1 MKSYKNF
8 KTETVGI
15 PEFDKIR
22 KDGRLLIEYI
32 RGSVSYGLD
41 TPESDKDSGG
51 IYICSIKELLGYNT
65 YKEEIA
71 DSKNDNKWYELN
83 KFISLLVKANPNILE
98 ALFVDDNFIIGEIH
112 PIMKYLREHRNM
124 FLTKQCF
131 ISFYKYA
138 ESQIYKAR
146 GLNKKIVNPIKER
159 KTPLDFT
166 YTFKRQGSTNI
177 LTFLNDYGLHT
188 EYCGLCN
195 INHMQY
201 IYGCYYDYGR
211 HLNEHPED
219 RERLIN
225 VRKKL
230 NPDRIYRFPNIEDE
244 PIIHYRGLT
253 TEIVSNTTQL
263 RLSSI
268 DDKNDMP
275 FCYISYNVDG
285 FQDHCRRYKE
295 YKEWEQNRNPV
306 RYESNLNKNYDCYL
320 NSETEFL
327 TINGWKKYDDILDNE
342 LIASFDNNHNIEFVP
357 ILNRFSDSYSGT
369 IYTFENRYTRF
380 SVTANHKMYVSPIHR
395 NISTNFST
403 KYIKEKSNWQ
413 LIKIKDLFD
422 DTRSYFH
429 QLRHLNNNNKDYNIT
444 DDELIILGAF
454 LSEGTFEYNKNHEI
468 NAIRIGQYEHKDF
481 TNIIRNIKSIN
492 IKEYKSIRNEKNDI
506 EISWIIRDSNILN
519 ICKQCNGYYSYE
531 KELPSFCNKLS
542 KRQVDILLHI
552 MILGDGTKNK
562 NNGHYVYYTSSK
574 KLADSLYT
582 LLLCNGYN
590 CQFYGCNDNYLHK
603 NGYKR
608 KDNIILPK
616 YQIFISKNTELTNMI
631 HFNENDKHWSIR
643 NVNNERIVCF
653 ENKNHTLVTRNNYK
667 VAFHGNCKNMMHSFR
682 LIHMAKEIASGKG
695 MNLYRTE
702 DHDFLMNIRN
712 HKYEYDELIKL
723 ADKEKEEMY
732 EIMKH
737 STIPDSVDETKLN
750 EILFNLRMMQI
761 KEEMK

>member
-1 MKSYKNF
+1 MESYKNF

-22 KDGRLLIEYI
+22 NDGRLLIEYV
-32 RGSVSYGLD
+32 RGSTSYGLS
-41 TPESDKDSGG
+41 TSTSDIDSGG

-71 DSKNDNKWYELN
+71 DAKNDNKWYELN

-98 ALFVDDNFIIGEIH
+98 ALFVDDNFIIGKVH
-112 PIMKYLREHRNM
+112 PIMKYLREHRDM

-166 YTFKRQGSTNI
+166 YTFRRQGSTNI

-219 RERLIN
+219 RELLIN
-225 VRKKL
+225 ARKKL
-230 NPDRIYRFPNIEDE
+230 NPDRVYRFPNIDDE

-253 TEIVSNTTQL
+253 TEIVSHTTQL

-275 FCYISYNVDG
+275 ICHISYNVDG

-306 RYESNLNKNYDCYL
+306 RYESNLNKNYD
-320 NSETEFL
+320 
-327 TINGWKKYDDILDNE
+327 
-342 LIASFDNNHNIEFVP
+342 A
-357 ILNRFSDSYSGT
+357 
-369 IYTFENRYTRF
+369 
-380 SVTANHKMYVSPIHR
+380 
-395 NISTNFST
+395 
-403 KYIKEKSNWQ
+403 
-413 LIKIKDLFD
+413 
-422 DTRSYFH
+422 
-429 QLRHLNNNNKDYNIT
+429 
-444 DDELIILGAF
+444 
-454 LSEGTFEYNKNHEI
+454 
-468 NAIRIGQYEHKDF
+468 
-481 TNIIRNIKSIN
+481 
-492 IKEYKSIRNEKNDI
+492 
-506 EISWIIRDSNILN
+506 
-519 ICKQCNGYYSYE
+519 
-531 KELPSFCNKLS
+531 
-542 KRQVDILLHI
+542 
-552 MILGDGTKNK
+552 
-562 NNGHYVYYTSSK
+562 
-574 KLADSLYT
+574 
-582 LLLCNGYN
+582 
-590 CQFYGCNDNYLHK
+590 
-603 NGYKR
+603 
-608 KDNIILPK
+608 
-616 YQIFISKNTELTNMI
+616 
-631 HFNENDKHWSIR
+631 
-643 NVNNERIVCF
+643 
-653 ENKNHTLVTRNNYK
+653 
-667 VAFHGNCKNMMHSFR
+667 KNMMHSFR

-712 HKYEYDELIKL
+712 HKYEYDKLIKF

-750 EILFNLRMMQI
+750 EILFNLRMIQI

>member
-98 ALFVDDNFIIGEIH
+98 ALFVDDNFIIGEVH
-112 PIMKYLREHRNM
+112 PIMKYLREHRDM

-225 VRKKL
+225 ARKKL
-230 NPDRIYRFPNIEDE
+230 NPDRIYRFPNIDDE

-306 RYESNLNKNYDCYL
+306 RYESNLNKNYD
-320 NSETEFL
+320 
-327 TINGWKKYDDILDNE
+327 
-342 LIASFDNNHNIEFVP
+342 A
-357 ILNRFSDSYSGT
+357 
-369 IYTFENRYTRF
+369 
-380 SVTANHKMYVSPIHR
+380 
-395 NISTNFST
+395 
-403 KYIKEKSNWQ
+403 
-413 LIKIKDLFD
+413 
-422 DTRSYFH
+422 
-429 QLRHLNNNNKDYNIT
+429 
-444 DDELIILGAF
+444 
-454 LSEGTFEYNKNHEI
+454 
-468 NAIRIGQYEHKDF
+468 
-481 TNIIRNIKSIN
+481 
-492 IKEYKSIRNEKNDI
+492 
-506 EISWIIRDSNILN
+506 
-519 ICKQCNGYYSYE
+519 
-531 KELPSFCNKLS
+531 
-542 KRQVDILLHI
+542 
-552 MILGDGTKNK
+552 
-562 NNGHYVYYTSSK
+562 
-574 KLADSLYT
+574 
-582 LLLCNGYN
+582 
-590 CQFYGCNDNYLHK
+590 
-603 NGYKR
+603 
-608 KDNIILPK
+608 
-616 YQIFISKNTELTNMI
+616 
-631 HFNENDKHWSIR
+631 
-643 NVNNERIVCF
+643 
-653 ENKNHTLVTRNNYK
+653 
-667 VAFHGNCKNMMHSFR
+667 KNMMHSFR

-737 STIPDSVDETKLN
+737 STIPDSVDENKLN
-750 EILFNLRMMQI
+750 DILFNLRMMQI